1 VKKRGMTVN
10 QSPRLTVKE
19 WARKNPLAAAKAALC
34 IILQFAAGSALGGVI
49 FFGPLNLGWSI
60 VTLAGAFL
68 AGLLFAA
75 LTARQK
81 LYAVTG
87 PPDKARKWGQAVKR
101 GSLVLALS
109 IGALVT
115 VQLYLAGAIPVP
127 FLSRTAEFN
136 RLCRTLELHYP
147 YSDDKGID
155 LSELKERYAPLIAA
169 AANDAAYFKA
179 IRSMLAELNDAHT
192 ALVTPS
198 LEEIYMLGSVR
209 MIGEKA
215 VVTRVREDIDAA
227 GLERGAVITARD
239 GLTVAEYL
247 AALEPWQI
255 SGSTERQRLQKG
267 YLNLMTAAHGETF
280 ELTYLDAR
288 GNSCRVQLTGAPPE
302 ASSSNSG
309 PAQGGSGPVIEGK
322 RLASGIGYINI
333 PTFSSGGRDLVAEFD
348 RALDALMD
356 TPALILDLRLNGGGS
371 TANSDRIAGRFF
383 DKPFVYGCEYYTV
396 PLPQR
401 GWAREYRYRV
411 TPRGENYAGPVVL
424 LTDVFTVSTA
434 ENFVTAM
441 KDSQRALLAGRPTAG
456 SSGNPMSFNFRGGYA
471 RYSTGDF
478 RRNDGRPIEGIGF
491 EPHIP
496 VEWTV
501 EDVINGRDPDIAA
514 AEDCLLNHIR

>member
-1 VKKRGMTVN
+1 VKKRGMMVN

-19 WARKNPLAAAKAALC
+19 WVRKNPLAAVKAALC

-49 FFGPLNLGWSI
+49 FFGPLNFGWRV
-60 VTLAGAFL
+60 VTLAGALF

-87 PPDKARKWGQAVKR
+87 PPDKARKWAQAVKR
-101 GSLVLALS
+101 GSLALALS
-109 IGALVT
+109 IGALVMI
-115 VQLYLAGAIPVP
+115 QLYLAGAIPVP
-127 FLSRTAEFN
+127 FLGRTAGFN
-136 RLCRTLELHYP
+136 RLCRALELHYP
-147 YSDDKGID
+147 YFDDKGID
-155 LSELKERYAPLIAA
+155 WGELKERYASLAA
-169 AANDAAYFKA
+169 AAADDAAYFSA

-192 ALVTPS
+192 ALVTPFP
-198 LEEIYMLGSVR
+198 EEIYMLGSVR

-215 VVTRVREDIDAA
+215 VVTRVREDIAAA
-227 GLERGAVITARD
+227 GLERGAVITGRD

-267 YLNLMTAAHGETF
+267 YGTLMTATAGETF
-280 ELTYLDAR
+280 ELTYLDVE
-288 GNSCRVQLTGAPPE
+288 GNSRRAQLTGAPPE
-302 ASSSNSG
+302 PLSNG
-309 PAQGGSGPVIEGK
+309 DPAQDGAGPVIEGQQ
-322 RLASGIGYINI
+322 LGSGIGYINI

-348 RALDALMD
+348 RALDALLD
-356 TPALILDLRLNGGGS
+356 APALILDLRLNGGGS

-383 DKPFVYGCEYYTV
+383 EETFVYGCEYYTV

-411 TPRGENYAGPVVL
+411 SPRGDNYAGPVIL

-434 ENFVTAM
+434 ENFIAAM
-441 KDSQRALLAGRPTAG
+441 KDSQRALLAGRLTAG
-456 SSGNPMSFNFRGGYA
+456 SSGNPVRFNFQGGYA

-501 EDVINGRDPDIAA
+501 EDVINGRDPDIAT
-514 AEDCLLNHIR
+514 AEDYLLDRIK